1 MTMKTQRF
9 LKKYLLTA
17 VAAAA
22 LLFSACDL
30 DEHPTSFVGPK
41 EYYKTQAQCLAGLNG
56 CYIPI
61 NSIYDYGFMIM
72 TEGVTDLMYIASGT
86 KDAQLDISPTKPL
99 NGAKIWTQC
108 YKGVMYCNSTIA
120 AIERS
125 PLTDIEDE
133 NRKEDARMPL
143 LAEGMVVRS
152 FYYWL
157 LTCVFGDVPF
167 YTQEVADN
175 KTMMEIAHLGRMPA
189 KDTRDYLIDELKRYV
204 PYMDQVRSS
213 EVKDNRMGA
222 AMGWMMIAKLAQWN
236 HRWDDALEALAE
248 LEKIYGDLQQYPL
261 ADIPFRYK
269 NTPESIFEVQRTYTP
284 GGLAVTTNV
293 AAICTPDHKGKGI
306 YDGVEIPEMG
316 TAMTTWT
323 PLRPNSYFCD
333 ALQTKRGNDKR
344 KALNMAWDYEG
355 KPFSNV
361 GTRPWPGPKFWC
373 PGMQNTADF
382 NNQKVF
388 RYADAILMIAE
399 CHAELDDPEE
409 SIRYLNRVKERAG
422 IALYTFKNKESLT
435 EEIQK
440 ERGRELLGEFQRK
453 FDLVRW
459 GIWYQITY
467 DYTNYA
473 TLKENMLP
481 CHEYY
486 PIPEKEVVYSGG
498 ALDNKAYN
506 AYGM

>member
-1 MTMKTQRF
+1 MKTYRSIRQC
-9 LKKYLLTA
+9 LLTA
-17 VAAAA
+17 AAAAA

-30 DEHPTSFVGPK
+30 DEHPTSFVGPRD
-41 EYYKTQAQCLAGLNG
+41 YYKTQAQCLAGLNA
-56 CYIPI
+56 CYMPI
-61 NSIYDYGFMIM
+61 NSIYDYGFLIM
-72 TEGVTDLMYIASGT
+72 TECVTDLMYVASGT

-108 YKGVMYCNSTIA
+108 YRGVMICNSTIA

-125 PLTDIEDE
+125 PLTDYAEE
-133 NRKEDARMPL
+133 TARESARMPL
-143 LAEGMVVRS
+143 LAEGVVIRS

-175 KTMMEIAHLGRMPA
+175 KVMMEIAHLGRMPA
-189 KDTRDYLIDELKRYV
+189 AQTRDYLIDELKRYV
-204 PYMDQVRSS
+204 PYLDPVRSS

-236 HRWDDALEALAE
+236 HRWEDARDALLK
-248 LEKIYGDLQQYPL
+248 LEEIYGDLAQYPL
-261 ADIPFRYK
+261 EDIAFRHK

-293 AAICTPDHKGKGI
+293 AAICTPNHTGNGV
-306 YDGVEIPEMG
+306 YDGVEIPELG

-323 PLRPNSYFCD
+323 AMRPNSYFFD
-333 ALQTKRGNDKR
+333 ALQTKRGTDKR
-344 KALNMAWDYEG
+344 KALNLAWDYEG
-355 KPFSNV
+355 KPFTSASS
-361 GTRPWPGPKFWC
+361 RPWPGPKFWC

-388 RYADAILMIAE
+388 RYADAVLMMAE
-399 CHAELDDPEE
+399 CQAELNDTDEAV
-409 SIRYLNRVKERAG
+409 RYLNQVRERAG
-422 IALYTFKNKESLT
+422 IAAYVFKNKDALM

-440 ERGRELLGEFQRK
+440 ERGRELIGEFQRK

-459 GIWYQITY
+459 GIWYQMTY

-473 TLKENMLP
+473 TLKDNMLP

-498 ALDNKAYN
+498 ALDNDAYH